1 MENRW
6 CAWKPPQQKQK
17 TKQKTNLGGKKQS
30 CVSRRKDQRD
40 NSIKGCQ
47 MLITHAKKGLHLFLA
62 PCRGFFSL
70 AELCPCYPLCRGSQL
85 FCTVTSPGGTQRK
98 ISLKT
103 ENYAW
108 KKVPHLL
115 STLRLLLPAAA
126 TLDEFGEPNTKGLNA
141 TKFLRA
147 KLLLQVAFSILGGY
161 NVCTDTTWG
170 SWKDARL
177 SASTFTCGQVIV
189 SPIWAVTH
197 PVTQVTFVWV
207 SDVWDSHL
215 DTTASKIHLFI
226 QKEDMNCG

>member
-147 KLLLQVAFSILGGY
+147 KLLLQVAFSILGG
-161 NVCTDTTWG
+161 V
-170 SWKDARL
+170 
-177 SASTFTCGQVIV
+177 
-189 SPIWAVTH
+189 
-197 PVTQVTFVWV
+197 
-207 SDVWDSHL
+207 
-215 DTTASKIHLFI
+215 
-226 QKEDMNCG
+226 